1 MVKESGE
8 LTPGEAI
15 VGPIS
20 NNMGITLAMTG
31 VVKGHKVKLLIA
43 EWVSLE
49 GRCVLE
55 VFNTEVVLT
64 PENEGIGG

>member
-8 LTPGEAI
+8 FTPGEAI

-31 VVKGHKVKLLIA
+31 VVKGHQVQ
-43 EWVSLE
+43 
-49 GRCVLE
+49 
-55 VFNTEVVLT
+55 
-64 PENEGIGG
+64 